1 MTNGSAPRRSLVP
14 MAAAAVVF
22 GALVLATPF
31 IALPFRD
38 QLQRGGLGSVFVL
51 TGLTLF
57 VFALSIGCLGLF
69 LRASAGIF
77 AKPDHSAIE
86 TFTSEPQQALMR
98 AFDFDG
104 DDLAANRDGRLS
116 SRQRANLRAGRAVML
131 IIGAVM
137 VGVTALSV
145 TVMPLLIAGGESGP
159 AAPGSLGRLG
169 AWLPIGLIGLLVGGA
184 FARAYWTHRDQLHG
198 RLSVVEGEA
207 GSTRRGAGPATMR
220 GVGSVEVG
228 GVAVPVL
235 DPAQQA
241 ALRLGARYR
250 VYYLRGPMPRVMAIE
265 AR

>member
-1 MTNGSAPRRSLVP
+1 MPPPRSLVP
-14 MAAAAVVF
+14 MAVAALVF

-31 IALPFRD
+31 IAMAFRGP
-38 QLQRGGLGSVFVL
+38 LQRGGLGEVL
-51 TGLTLF
+51 TLTGVTLF
-57 VFALSIGCLGLF
+57 VFALSLGCLGLF
-69 LRASAGIF
+69 LRASAGVF

-86 TFTSEPQQALMR
+86 TFTSEPQQRLMR

-116 SRQRANLRAGRAVML
+116 PRQQANLRAARAVML

-145 TVMPLLIAGGESGP
+145 TVMPLLITSGESGP
-159 AAPGSLGRLG
+159 AAPGSLGPWG
-169 AWLPIGLIGLLVGGA
+169 AWLPLGVIGLLVGGA
-184 FARAYWTHRDQLHG
+184 FVRAYWTHRDQFHG

-207 GSTRRGAGPATMR
+207 GSMRRGAGPATMR

-228 GVAVPVL
+228 GVAVPVP

-250 VYYLRGPMPRVMAIE
+250 VYYLRGSMPRVMAIE